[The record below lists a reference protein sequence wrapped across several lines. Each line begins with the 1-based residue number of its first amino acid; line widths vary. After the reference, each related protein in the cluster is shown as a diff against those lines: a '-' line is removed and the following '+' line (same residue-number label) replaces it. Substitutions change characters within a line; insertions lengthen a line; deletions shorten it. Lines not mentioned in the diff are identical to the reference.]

1 MTTAPTLEA
10 VTDSTTAP
18 KLEGA
23 LGDEPVRLH
32 DGHRVIERTPAE
44 DVQAERESEAKVE
57 AKLNSAAET
66 ETHTPESGASSPAS
80 GASLHAEHFQK
91 TVEQTSQI
99 KDAVERVHAKTQVA
113 KEAAVAVKD
122 SFGKYQGTITA
133 LKGQLD
139 SVDDAANK
147 FEGELLDRLAGDESA
162 RLQPFEQYQPQ
173 FGD

>member
-66 ETHTPESGASSPAS
+66 ETHTPESGASM
-80 GASLHAEHFQK
+80 HAEHFQK

-139 SVDDAANK
+139 
-147 FEGELLDRLAGDESA
+147 G
-162 RLQPFEQYQPQ
+162 
-173 FGD
+173 